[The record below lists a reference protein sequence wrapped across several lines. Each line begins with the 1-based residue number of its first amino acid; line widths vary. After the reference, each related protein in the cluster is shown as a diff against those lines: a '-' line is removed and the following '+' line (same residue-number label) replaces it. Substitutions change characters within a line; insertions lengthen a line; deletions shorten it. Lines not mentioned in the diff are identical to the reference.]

1 MEFFLRKLLALERV
15 GTATV
20 AAVATHA
27 CQKSSCNAFF
37 DTVFDTVVAVELV
50 NGQIGFVV

>member
-1 MEFFLRKLLALERV
+1 MRKLLALERV